1 MRTIDTGDK
10 ETEEV
15 VKLTIKMY
23 QKEKI
28 KRLEWF
34 IEQNK

>member
-1 MRTIDTGDK
+1 
-10 ETEEV
+10 
-15 VKLTIKMY
+15 MY

-34 IEQNK
+34 IEQNKWNPYMSKAIKLYNLWK